1 MPRSSNRKS
10 GDTGVSLRNKGRKRG
25 NHLERG
31 LKVGESPGDVACH
44 KKIYLEADPEI
55 SKGAPTALPKD
66 RVDLL
71 FNMPR
76 VPVVPNV
83 FWGGGGIRSRKKE
96 EKNLLI

>member
-1 MPRSSNRKS
+1 
-10 GDTGVSLRNKGRKRG
+10 
-25 NHLERG
+25 
-31 LKVGESPGDVACH
+31 VGSKLVNLLVTWLVI